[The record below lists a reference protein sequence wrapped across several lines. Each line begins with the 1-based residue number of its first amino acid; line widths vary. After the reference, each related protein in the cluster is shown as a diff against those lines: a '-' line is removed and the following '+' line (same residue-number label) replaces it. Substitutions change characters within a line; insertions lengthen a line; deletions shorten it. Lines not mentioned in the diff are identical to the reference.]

1 MDSLNKPS
9 IEKFICDIEE
19 YAITFFKSIWLKATC
34 EAYIKPIKLK
44 IQIKK
49 RTSLL
54 ISKIK
59 QNDKRK
65 IAYIPN
71 LILYQLI

>member
-9 IEKFICDIEE
+9 IEKFICDIDE

-34 EAYIKPIKLK
+34 EAYINPIKLG
-44 IQIKK
+44 IQIKNK
-49 RTSLL
+49 ISLL

-59 QNDKRK
+59 QNNKRK

-71 LILYQLI
+71 